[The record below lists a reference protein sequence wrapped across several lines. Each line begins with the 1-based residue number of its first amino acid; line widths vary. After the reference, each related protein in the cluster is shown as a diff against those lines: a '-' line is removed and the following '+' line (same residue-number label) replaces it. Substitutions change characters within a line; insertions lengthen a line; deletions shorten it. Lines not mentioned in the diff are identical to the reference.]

1 MNRHRIGWVGALWST
16 LQGSFVW
23 ALAAFAS
30 AGEGV
35 ELDRLRASATLQQQ
49 FVLRDVRD
57 DFTATLNQSADSQAW
72 PDKVSQAGQ
81 QLWQQSRALLQT
93 DQRFD
98 DRPLYWTRL
107 AMREQ
112 LLAAMQARQLN
123 AHEQQQLLAILEQS
137 SRGQF
142 DIRYEQNRAR
152 IFVTGFDPFRLDQR
166 ADQSNPSGL
175 AALALDGRVLN
186 IEGRPYQIEAVM
198 VPVRFADFDAGLIE
212 TLLTPVLQDPQM
224 RLIATISMGRRDFDL
239 ERFPARRR
247 SADFPDNSRHKT
259 GANLQRPLPPLLH
272 GLPLDGP
279 EFVEFSLPADRMR
292 RVQQPFAVHDN
303 RQVTTLAA
311 AMQAPSLDALRFHTS
326 VNGSGGGYLSNEI
339 SYRSLRLRDQ
349 LAVQLPVGHIHTPP
363 VLGYD
368 EEKERQIV
376 AQIEAML
383 AAALE

>member
-1 MNRHRIGWVGALWST
+1 MNKHGIGWLGALWLM
-16 LQGSFVW
+16 LQTISAS
-23 ALAAFAS
+23 ALAAEEIELGRLQAS
-30 AGEGV
+30 A
-35 ELDRLRASATLQQQ
+35 SLQQQ
-49 FVLRDVRD
+49 FVMTDLRDG
-57 DFTATLNQSADSQAW
+57 FTAALNQTADSQAW
-72 PDKVSQAGQ
+72 PDKVSQVGQ
-81 QLWQQSRALLQT
+81 ALWQQSRAQAQT

-107 AMREQ
+107 ALRGQ
-112 LLAAMQARQLN
+112 LLAAMQARQLSE
-123 AHEQQQLLAILEQS
+123 HEQQMLLTILEQS

-142 DIRYEQNRAR
+142 DIRYPPNRER

-166 ADQSNPSGL
+166 NDQSNPSGL

-186 IEGRPYQIEAVM
+186 INGRQYQLEAVI

-212 TLLTPVLQDPQM
+212 TILMPVLQDPQM
-224 RLIATISMGRRDFDL
+224 RLITTISMGRRDFDL

-247 SADFPDNSRHKT
+247 SADFPDNTRYKT
-259 GANLQRPLPPLLH
+259 GASLQRPQPPRWQ
-272 GLPLDGP
+272 GLPLAGP
-279 EFVEFSLPADRMR
+279 EFVEFSLPAERMR

-303 RQVTTLAA
+303 RQVTTLAGTL
-311 AMQAPSLDALRFHTS
+311 QAQSLDALRFHTS

-349 LAVQLPVGHIHTPP
+349 LGMQLPVGHIHTPA

-376 AQIEAML
+376 TQIEAML
-383 AAALE
+383 VAALD